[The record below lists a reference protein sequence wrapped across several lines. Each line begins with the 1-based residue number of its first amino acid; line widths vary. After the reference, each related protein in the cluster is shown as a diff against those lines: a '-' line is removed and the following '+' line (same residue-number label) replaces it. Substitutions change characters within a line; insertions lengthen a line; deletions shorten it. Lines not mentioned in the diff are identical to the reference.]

1 MIAIWLV
8 NTFHHLKILDEN
20 FRPQKKLH
28 ILEFGPGLGTLSSY
42 IFRVL
47 DQFHLLQNIQYS
59 YVEFS
64 DYMRKKQ

>member
-8 NTFHHLKILDEN
+8 NTFRHIGVLDEN
-20 FRPQKKLH
+20 LRPKNKLH

-47 DQFHLLQNIQYS
+47 D
-59 YVEFS
+59 
-64 DYMRKKQ
+64 